1 MAKIKGYIGTY
12 TKGESKG
19 IYSFTLHAAKG
30 SIGEI
35 QLVAEIENP
44 TYLSISDDQDTL
56 YSVAKKGNLGGVASY
71 AINHADGALEFINM
85 QVTEGPSPCH
95 ISVDNQ
101 EKHAVIA
108 NYHRG
113 SIEAHPLYNRLVQ
126 PVASVISHEGSGPN
140 TERQEKPHVHFSGF
154 TPDQRFVV
162 AVDLGTDTLV
172 TYKLADFTLTKVQ
185 SLSLAPGC
193 GPRHIVFHPN
203 GKFAYIITELSNE
216 IIVLTYNP
224 ENGSFHE
231 IQYDTAVPLDY
242 RFKSQGGAIHVSAD
256 GRFVYASIRG
266 HNSIAV
272 YKVDEQ
278 TGKLSLIEHTPTEGI
293 WPRDFSLDPSEEFL
307 VVANQESNNLALFE
321 RNKETGKLSLLQS
334 DVSVPY
340 PVCVKFL
347 NKLQN

>member
-1 MAKIKGYIGTY
+1 MTKIKGYIGTY

-30 SIGEI
+30 SIDDI
-35 QLVAEIENP
+35 RLVAEVENP
-44 TYLSISDDQDTL
+44 TYLSISNDQDAL
-56 YSVAKKGNLGGVASY
+56 YSVVKKGNLGGVASY
-71 AINHADGALEFINM
+71 AINHADGALDFINM

-95 ISVDNQ
+95 ISVDQ
-101 EKHAVIA
+101 HEKHVVIA

-113 SIEAHPLYNRLVQ
+113 SIEAHPLHNRAVQ
-126 PVASVISHEGSGPN
+126 PVTSVILNEGSGPN
-140 TERQEKPHVHFSGF
+140 TERQEKPHVHFAGF
-154 TPDQRFVV
+154 TPDQKYVV
-162 AVDLGTDTLV
+162 AIDLGTDKLE
-172 TYKLADFTLTKVQ
+172 TYKLANLTLTKVQ
-185 SLSLAPGC
+185 SLALAPGC
-193 GPRHIVFHPN
+193 GPRHIAFHPN

-242 RFKSQGGAIHVSAD
+242 RFKSQGGAIHVSGD

-266 HNSIAV
+266 YNSIAV
-272 YKVDEQ
+272 YKINEE
-278 TGKLSLIEHTPTEGI
+278 TGKLSLIEHTPTEGL

-321 RNKETGKLSLLQS
+321 RNKETGRLTLLQS

-347 NKLQN
+347 SKQQD